1 MKAVCPVRGSRSK
14 ICRVMLFYI
23 VPLLCVF
30 HFKLRSAD
38 GCRRATN
45 DTYQPTVELKII
57 EFPNENILPIGYN
70 VTIACISNASNA
82 YESNHLPFWIQFYRN
97 HISRALHDCGGRN
110 QNLDGRV
117 SKVCELFIQNAT
129 KEDSANYTCW
139 ALTRRQCVFR
149 KIELQF
155 RAPSPPKITNTPPRE
170 VYAASGS
177 LVNLTCKA
185 TGVPLP
191 VVTWFKDG
199 ILMPKEK
206 LTGEKADSQITFPA
220 VTSTDQGNYS
230 CEARNAVGWERSSG
244 TSLFLAQRPSI
255 TFHPKNIRVYMEEK
269 LFIAS
274 FTCKATGNPE
284 PVITWL
290 KNNSTKANGTS
301 ILAGSI
307 STLILALHGGEKT
320 LGNYSCVA
328 KNLAGQAYSKE
339 GTLEI
344 LAASLL
350 SPNFG
355 GGASDVFSFYV
366 HPKNTST
373 ESGDLAVF
381 MCAAE
386 GPLVP
391 EIIWLKN
398 GKANAVEGS
407 IIISKGI
414 HGATSELRIYPVE
427 RKHSGTYSC
436 QAKSRSVKVSS
447 REATLFIKGDSS
459 SLSSSC
465 KLWISVAVVA
475 PFLLFG
481 FGIAT
486 IYVYNKSKK
495 AELYFNKQ
503 AYEVQDLSFQ
513 EIHQTSTS
521 QRGQQLAKE
530 MELTATTLKKT
541 QMGVENEAYMQNP
554 L

>member
-1 MKAVCPVRGSRSK
+1 MDLKLLQLMKVTALLLFPLDTSSSCVKMKDQHLYPYAVSAVLKVVEYPDEGILPLGFNITITCTSNRSK
-14 ICRVMLFYI
+14 SY
-23 VPLLCVF
+23 P
-30 HFKLRSAD
+30 
-38 GCRRATN
+38 G
-45 DTYQPTVELKII
+45 YGGQP
-57 EFPNENILPIGYN
+57 Y
-70 VTIACISNASNA
+70 
-82 YESNHLPFWIQFYRN
+82 WIQMYRN
-97 HISRALHDCGGRN
+97 DRLLHDCGGRSGAVDSEDFKEC
-110 QNLDGRV
+110 QFV
-117 SKVCELFIQNAT
+117 IVNAT
-129 KEDSANYTCW
+129 SQNSGIYDCW
-139 ALTRRQCVFR
+139 SLNQVSCTESSKISLT
-149 KIELQF
+149 F
-155 RAPSPPKITNTPPRE
+155 RAPSPPNITNTPPRE

-206 LTGEKADSQITFPA
+206 LTGGKADSQITFQA

-244 TSLFLAQRPSI
+244 TCLFLAQRPSI
-255 TFHPKNIRVYMEEK
+255 TFHPKNIRVYKEEK

-301 ILAGSI
+301 VLAGSI
-307 STLILALHGGEKT
+307 SILILALHGGEKT

-344 LAASLL
+344 LPASLL

-355 GGASDVFSFYV
+355 GGTSDVFSFYV

-386 GPLVP
+386 GPPVP

-398 GKANAVEGS
+398 GEANAVKGS
-407 IIISKGI
+407 TITSKGI
-414 HGATSELRIYPVE
+414 YSATSELRIYPVE

-486 IYVYNKSKK
+486 IYVYNRSKK

-503 AYEVQDLSFQ
+503 AYKVQDLSFQ

-541 QMGVENEAYMQNP
+541 QMGVENEAYTQNP
-554 L
+554 F

>member
-1 MKAVCPVRGSRSK
+1 MDLKLLQLMKVTALLLFPLDTSSRCVKMKDQHLHPYAVSAVLKVVEYPDEGILPLGFNITISCTSNRSK
-14 ICRVMLFYI
+14 SYPGYR
-23 VPLLCVF
+23 
-30 HFKLRSAD
+30 
-38 GCRRATN
+38 G
-45 DTYQPTVELKII
+45 QP
-57 EFPNENILPIGYN
+57 Y
-70 VTIACISNASNA
+70 
-82 YESNHLPFWIQFYRN
+82 WIQMYRN
-97 HISRALHDCGGRN
+97 DRLLHDCGGRSGAVDSEDFKEC
-110 QNLDGRV
+110 QFV
-117 SKVCELFIQNAT
+117 IVNAT
-129 KEDSANYTCW
+129 SHNSGIYDCW
-139 ALTRRQCVFR
+139 SLNQVSCTESSKISLT
-149 KIELQF
+149 F

-255 TFHPKNIRVYMEEK
+255 TFHPKNIRVYKEEK

-301 ILAGSI
+301 VLAGSI
-307 STLILALHGGEKT
+307 SILILALHGGEKT

-344 LAASLL
+344 LPASLL
-350 SPNFG
+350 SPNF
-355 GGASDVFSFYV
+355 
-366 HPKNTST
+366 
-373 ESGDLAVF
+373 
-381 MCAAE
+381 
-386 GPLVP
+386 
-391 EIIWLKN
+391 
-398 GKANAVEGS
+398 
-407 IIISKGI
+407 
-414 HGATSELRIYPVE
+414 
-427 RKHSGTYSC
+427 
-436 QAKSRSVKVSS
+436 
-447 REATLFIKGDSS
+447 GDSS

-486 IYVYNKSKK
+486 IYVYNRSKK

-513 EIHQTSTS
+513 GIHQTSTS

-530 MELTATTLKKT
+530 TELTATTLKKT
-541 QMGVENEAYMQNP
+541 QMGVENEAYTQNP
-554 L
+554 F